1 MTTVP
6 LNNTRTV
13 DPNDATVFTISE
25 IINTP
30 QNLKRDRPSTS
41 PEENDINLTIK
52 QLVENCQNDKTVK
65 KLKISN
71 ENCDKNVNMT
81 QNSLKKE
88 TIIVIITSHGLTE
101 NVKILKSFFDF

>member
-30 QNLKRDRPSTS
+30 QNLKRDRPSIS
-41 PEENDINLTIK
+41 PEENDIN
-52 QLVENCQNDKTVK
+52 
-65 KLKISN
+65 
-71 ENCDKNVNMT
+71 
-81 QNSLKKE
+81 
-88 TIIVIITSHGLTE
+88 
-101 NVKILKSFFDF
+101 

>member
-52 QLVENCQNDKTVK
+52 QIVENCQNDTTVK
-65 KLKISN
+65 KQK
-71 ENCDKNVNMT
+71 
-81 QNSLKKE
+81 
-88 TIIVIITSHGLTE
+88 IVI
-101 NVKILKSFFDF
+101 KM